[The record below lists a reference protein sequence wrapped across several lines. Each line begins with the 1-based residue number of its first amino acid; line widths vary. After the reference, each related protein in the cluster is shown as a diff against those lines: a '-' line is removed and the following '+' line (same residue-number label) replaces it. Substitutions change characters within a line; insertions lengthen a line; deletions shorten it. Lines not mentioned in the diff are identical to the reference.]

1 MVPMVIKPRSESKE
15 LKLYRMLNM
24 RMDLSVEEVQYYRS
38 LEKGFEGEIQ
48 FDAWLE
54 SLPESENRLILND
67 LLLEC
72 NHTTFQI
79 DSLLLVD
86 ETLYVFEV
94 KNYEGDFYIDENGRW
109 LTLSKKEIKNPLL
122 QLERSESLL
131 RQLLQNHG
139 IKTHIEPYVIFI
151 NPNFQLY
158 QAPLGQPIIFPT
170 QLKRFSKKLPVKP
183 ANRKGIQIAEKL
195 LSIHLKE
202 SPFKRLPK
210 YTYEQLKKGIIC
222 QSCHSCELQFQD
234 QILVCTKC
242 SCKEDVR
249 SSIIRSVEEFIL
261 LFPDRKV
268 TTNAIF
274 DWCKG
279 IKSKK
284 VIRKILSENFTC
296 IGYGKSSYYVD

>member
-1 MVPMVIKPRSESKE
+1 MVIKPRSESKE

-24 RMDLSVEEVQYYRS
+24 RMDLSVEEVQYYGS

-210 YTYEQLKKGIIC
+210 YTYEQLKKGN
-222 QSCHSCELQFQD
+222 HL
-234 QILVCTKC
+234 
-242 SCKEDVR
+242 
-249 SSIIRSVEEFIL
+249 SV
-261 LFPDRKV
+261 
-268 TTNAIF
+268 
-274 DWCKG
+274 
-279 IKSKK
+279 
-284 VIRKILSENFTC
+284 LSFL
-296 IGYGKSSYYVD
+296 